1 MIADMNCTIK
11 KIVSVCALK
20 DLGTWLHVSRHVR
33 QRIKAERYEVIV
45 PSAAVRIFE
54 ALSEPGWQVC
64 DEASAATEFSLEHVQ
79 SKMPAA
85 NRARA
90 GWYFQQLLK
99 IKALSES
106 NQDLDLM
113 LIWDAD
119 TIPLRSLDFT
129 TGDRVAYFKSSEHH
143 APYFEAMQRLI
154 QQGRQVDFSFIAQ
167 CFAAR
172 VGWVKEFIAY
182 VEARHSKPWY
192 DAILDNSDLSLE
204 SGFSEYETLGNF
216 LYARHG
222 GEMYIRS
229 DRWERSG
236 VKFVPLVELD
246 QSSAKGDDPA
256 FVSYESWAEQT
267 VRRPTYY
274 LRSPNSE
281 EQFLQH
287 FFGKLLTPRTVI
299 QVGANDGVMCD
310 PLRPFFAKRRNHSV
324 RAILVEPLDFY
335 FKRLKQLYASRRN
348 TILIKG
354 AAGERHE
361 TQDFFHIDPAVASEM
376 NGDGPQNDWAHGQGS
391 FHLESVL
398 HWIDRNSF
406 RGRQYCEN
414 INRYKHSILKTQVTC
429 FPLRNIYSGRPGLT
443 LLKIDVQGAELDVLL
458 GVDWRHPP
466 DFIIYEQD
474 LARLSVIDQ
483 MLCGLGYEYLCG
495 DYNVVYYN
503 CETVALR

>member
-1 MIADMNCTIK
+1 VIAAMNSGIK

-20 DLGTWLHVSRHVR
+20 DLRTWLHASRHVK
-33 QRIKAERYEVIV
+33 QRIQAERYEVIV
-45 PSAAVRIFE
+45 PSAAVQIFA

-64 DEASAATEFSLEHVQ
+64 DEASLATEFSLEHVQ

-106 NQDLDLM
+106 DQEVDLM

-119 TIPLRSLDFT
+119 TIPLRRLDFT
-129 TGDRVAYFKSSEHH
+129 AGDRVAYFKGSEHH
-143 APYFEAMQRLI
+143 VPYFEAMQRLI

-172 VGWVKEFIAY
+172 VAWVKEFIAY
-182 VEARHSKPWY
+182 VEARHRKPWY
-192 DAILDNSDLSLE
+192 DAILDNSDLSLQ

-216 LYARHG
+216 FYARHRD
-222 GEMYIRS
+222 EMHILS

-236 VKFVPLVELD
+236 EKVAPLGESD
-246 QSSAKGDDPA
+246 RRSAKADDPA
-256 FVSYESWAEQT
+256 FVSYESWAEQPL
-267 VRRPTYY
+267 RRPAHS
-274 LRSPNSE
+274 LKRPASE
-281 EQFLQH
+281 EQFLSR
-287 FFGKLLTPRTVI
+287 FFGKRLTPRTVI

-310 PLRPFFAKRRNHSV
+310 PLRPFFAKRRNDSV

-335 FKRLKQLYASRRN
+335 FKRLQQLYAGRRN

-354 AAGERHE
+354 AAGERDE
-361 TQDFFHIDPAVASEM
+361 SREFFHIDPAVASEM

-391 FHLESVL
+391 FHRESVL
-398 HWIDRNSF
+398 HWIDQNSF
-406 RGRQYCEN
+406 RGQHYREN
-414 INRYKHSILKTQVTC
+414 IDRYKQAILKTQVTC

-443 LLKIDVQGAELDVLL
+443 LLTIDVQGAELDVLL
-458 GVDWRHPP
+458 GVDWRRPP

-474 LARLSVIDQ
+474 LARLSIIDE
-483 MLCGLGYEYLCG
+483 MLRSLGYEYLCG
-495 DYNVVYYN
+495 DPNVVYYN
-503 CETVALR
+503 PETVALR